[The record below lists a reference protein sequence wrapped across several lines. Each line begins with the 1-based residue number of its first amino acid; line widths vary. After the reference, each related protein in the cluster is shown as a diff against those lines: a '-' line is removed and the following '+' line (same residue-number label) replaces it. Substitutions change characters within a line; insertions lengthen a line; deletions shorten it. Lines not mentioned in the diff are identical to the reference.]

1 MHFHLNPNVLGTLLA
16 RLSLD
21 PSSINFVTPLAAY
34 APMCSD
40 QATLM
45 RLLRELPT
53 LDDIDITVW

>member
-21 PSSINFVTPLAAY
+21 QSSVNFVTPLAAY

-40 QATLM
+40 QATWT
-45 RLLRELPT
+45 RLLRGLPT